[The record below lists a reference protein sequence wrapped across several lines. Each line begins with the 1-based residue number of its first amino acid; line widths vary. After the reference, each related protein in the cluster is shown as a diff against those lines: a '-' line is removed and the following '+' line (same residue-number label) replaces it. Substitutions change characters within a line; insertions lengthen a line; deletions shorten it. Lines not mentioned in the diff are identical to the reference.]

1 MGVVAAVA
9 GCSEVAAA
17 VEEAG
22 IAKAGPVAEVHCKQV
37 DGEVAVAV
45 AAAAAARS
53 WAEVKERGMP
63 QEEEG

>member
-22 IAKAGPVAEVHCKQV
+22 IAKAGPVVEVHCKQV

-45 AAAAAARS
+45 VAAARS
-53 WAEVKERGMP
+53 WAEVKERGML